1 MKVKKEK
8 RTKGEIILKAIGGL
22 PDEMVAWEDMEE
34 LKAGAERLEKQRGK
48 ARIFHGC
55 TYAAI
60 AALCAMVLV
69 VSSNLLKHNNVPDV
83 NSSYYVPDE
92 TQNTDH
98 NINLFAAVFKEEDV
112 NNTENKNITE
122 DKDITEKDSSSGNAK
137 KSYDN
142 SNDSTDSNT
151 GNINIRDQLKGFTE
165 GSSFT
170 LQVIQDGKE
179 NPGSSNDKKTYIVFV
194 ADTDIYFNLSYKGG
208 RTYILKEDGSK
219 NYIKRNNKIYCNA
232 GSQVYFDI
240 SGVEDRMYNVKNT
253 MLPEWKSDGI
263 DTLAFVEIY
272 LPEEEKSSGKEAGIF
287 YIGRKNTNKGNL
299 YYGMFKSGTVTGTD
313 SPAFIKPEQTLYNK
327 TGKNSSVNKNMA
339 GKKKSDVFL
348 YNNVPVY
355 GKSEKNK
362 IKKYLASLPC
372 SITEKKAK
380 EMGILIESYDYRKKN
395 KFKDEWLSFYKY
407 VKKGED
413 VCRRAHIC
421 PARQYMAAIVVLKY
435 TIEGD
440 ACYEYISFIDGE
452 YYVYSDSSRDKYKAS
467 TWEGYSEIGTYKFL
481 KKCKVEYKT
490 LDKDK
495 YLSIE
500 YSLFKKMDITNKEA
514 NKLFSQNNSYVKK
527 YYNIFGYY
535 K

>member
-1 MKVKKEK
+1 MKIRKEK
-8 RTKGEIILKAIGGL
+8 KIKGEIILKAIGGL

-48 ARIFHGC
+48 AIILHGC

-69 VSSNLLKHNNVPDV
+69 VSSDLLKQHNVPDV

-92 TQNTDH
+92 TQNTDS
-98 NINLFAAVFKEEDV
+98 NINLFAAVFKKEDV
-112 NNTENKNITE
+112 NNTEDKNITE
-122 DKDITEKDSSSGNAK
+122 KSSSSGNAE

-151 GNINIRDQLKGFTE
+151 GNINIRNQLKEFTE
-165 GSSFT
+165 GSSFK
-170 LQVIQDGKE
+170 LQVIQDRKE
-179 NPGSSNDKKTYIVFV
+179 NPGSISDKKAYIVFV

-240 SGVEDRMYNVKNT
+240 SGVEDKMYNVKDA

-263 DTLAFVEIY
+263 DILAFVEIY
-272 LPEEEKSSGKEAGIF
+272 LPEEEKSSEKEAGIF
-287 YIGRKNTNKGNL
+287 YIGRKNTNNEDL

-327 TGKNSSVNKNMA
+327 TVKSSIVNKNMA
-339 GKKKSDVFL
+339 GKKKSDVFF

-362 IKKYLASLPC
+362 IKKYLASLPG

-380 EMGILIESYDYRKKN
+380 EMGIVIKFYDYRKKN
-395 KFKDEWLSFYKY
+395 KFKDEWISFYKY

-413 VCRRAHIC
+413 ACRPGNSALTC
-421 PARQYMAAIVVLKY
+421 SASPYMAAVVVLKY
-435 TIEGD
+435 TVEGD

-467 TWEGYSEIGTYKFL
+467 TWEGYSEIGTYKSL
-481 KKCKVEYKT
+481 KKCKVEHKT

-500 YSLFKKMDITNKEA
+500 YSLFKKNDITNKEA
-514 NKLFSQNNSYVKK
+514 NELFSQNNSYVNK
-527 YYNIFGYY
+527 YYNVFGYY